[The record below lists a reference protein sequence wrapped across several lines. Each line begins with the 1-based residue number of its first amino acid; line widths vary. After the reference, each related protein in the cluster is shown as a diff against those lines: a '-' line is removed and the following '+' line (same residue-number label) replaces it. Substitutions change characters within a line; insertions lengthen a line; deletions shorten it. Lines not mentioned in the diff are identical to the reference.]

1 MPGMVPA
8 TLRRRAGVIATT
20 AAAFTSILI
29 PPASAVDLDQ
39 RTDLSAEDKAKVSR
53 VLKAPTDFTK
63 AENFELMQ
71 AGKSTT
77 QKPLNR
83 AVFTFPSANLP
94 FEKHQDF
101 RLGESL
107 FQKLWVST
115 PSSTRA
121 SDGLGP
127 LFNARACESCHPKAG
142 RGRPPIDDERPVSIF
157 MRLSVAPST
166 PEERARIESGEVPLL
181 PEPTYGGQL
190 QNFGVP
196 GVPGEGEMKI
206 TYEEIKVDLSEGEV
220 AYLRKPTYTI
230 ENLAYGPMS
239 EHALISARVAPPM
252 IGLGL
257 LEAIAETDITSQ
269 ADPDDSD
276 NDGIS
281 GRVSWVNPADPD
293 SKMIGRFG
301 WKALNATVLS
311 QSAGAFAGDIGI
323 STPYDL
329 RNYGDCTEAQTAC
342 FEQAHGE
349 QEHLGVSEAPDPVL
363 DLVTF
368 YSQNLAVP
376 ARRDVSD
383 AQVLAGKKVFYEAG
397 CASCHTPKYVTSR
410 TAENP
415 EHQFQLIWPYTDLLL
430 HDMGE
435 GLSDGRPTG
444 SASGNEWK
452 TPPLWG
458 IGLTETVNNHRFFL
472 HDGRARGLLEAVLWH
487 GGEAEAAKT
496 RVVEMPAK
504 DRANLIR
511 FLESL

>member
-1 MPGMVPA
+1 MPAMVPA
-8 TLRRRAGVIATT
+8 TLRSRAGVIATT
-20 AAAFTSILI
+20 AAAFSSLFI
-29 PPASAVDLDQ
+29 PAATAIDLER
-39 RTDLSAEDKAKVSR
+39 RTDLSSEDKAR
-53 VLKAPTDFTK
+53 VNQILKAPTDFSK
-63 AENFELMQ
+63 AEKFELMQ
-71 AGKSTT
+71 AGKTT
-77 QKPLNR
+77 SRKPLNR
-83 AVFTFPSANLP
+83 AAFTHPSTNLP
-94 FEKHQDF
+94 FEQHQDF

-127 LFNARACESCHPKAG
+127 LFNARSCESCHPKAG
-142 RGRPPIDDERPVSIF
+142 RGRPPVEDERPVSIF
-157 MRLSVAPST
+157 LRLSVAPST
-166 PEERARIESGEVPLL
+166 PEERALIESGKVPFL
-181 PEPTYGGQL
+181 PEPTYGSQL

-196 GVPGEGEMKI
+196 GVPGEGEIKI

-239 EHALISARVAPPM
+239 DHALVSARVAPPM

-269 ADPDDSD
+269 ADPEDADQ
-276 NDGIS
+276 DGIS
-281 GRVSWVNPADPD
+281 GRVSWVDPND
-293 SKMIGRFG
+293 SDTRTVGRFG
-301 WKALNATVLS
+301 WKALKASVQS
-311 QSAGAFAGDIGI
+311 QSAGAFTGDLGL

-329 RNYGDCTEAQTAC
+329 RNYGDCTEAQTVC

-349 QEHLGVSEAPDPVL
+349 QADLGISEAPDPVL
-363 DLVTF
+363 DLVVF

-376 ARRDVSD
+376 ARRDVND
-383 AQVLAGKKVFYEAG
+383 PRVLAGKKVFHEAG

-415 EHQFQLIWPYTDLLL
+415 VHQFQLIWPYTDLLL
-430 HDMGE
+430 HDLGQ
-435 GLSDGRPTG
+435 GLSDDRPTG

-458 IGLTETVNNHRFFL
+458 IGLTENINNHRFFL

-511 FLESL
+511 FLETL